1 MDKTSNE
8 IQLSFHINNIPC
20 SEEYYMGASVSSDA
34 FIVSVPEAN
43 IPERLLNIIKSEHP
57 NQRIINIAIVR

>member
-1 MDKTSNE
+1 
-8 IQLSFHINNIPC
+8 
-20 SEEYYMGASVSSDA
+20 MGASVSSDA